1 MRWRPFG
8 PRRPGTFLS
17 GVMPD
22 GRPAFQATQFAFA
35 AYIRDPAT
43 QPIPA
48 GVKPERMRMYREL
61 FYNNV
66 YSFLENG
73 FPVLRSLLDDDA
85 WNSLVGDFFA
95 RHRCTTP
102 LFSGI
107 PEEFL
112 DYLQNEREPAE
123 TDPPFLTELAHYE
136 WVELAL
142 AIAEGETPTLVPE
155 ALDDP
160 LSKSWGLSPLAWP
173 LAYRFPVHRIGT
185 DFQPQEAPEIPTCV
199 AVYRDREDAVRFLE
213 TNPVTHRLLT
223 LLRDEGPIEA
233 TDCLAVIARELGH
246 ADATPLL
253 PHGAAMLRELAE
265 RSLIGAGA

>member
-1 MRWRPFG
+1 
-8 PRRPGTFLS
+8 
-17 GVMPD
+17 MPD
-22 GRPAFQATQFAFA
+22 RLPAFQATQFAFA
-35 AYIRDPAT
+35 AYIRDPAN

-66 YSFLENG
+66 HSFLENG
-73 FPVLRSLLDDDA
+73 FPVLRSLLNDHA
-85 WNSLVGDFFA
+85 WTSLVSDFFA

-112 DYLQNEREPAE
+112 EYLQNEREPVDA
-123 TDPPFLTELAHYE
+123 DPPFLTELAHYE

-142 AIAEGETPTLVPE
+142 AIAEGEAPTWVPD

-160 LSKSWGLSPLAWP
+160 LSKSWVLSPLAWP
-173 LAYRFPVHRIGT
+173 LAYRYPVHRICSE
-185 DFQPQEAPEIPTCV
+185 FRPQEAPASPTCL
-199 AVYRDREDAVRFLE
+199 AVYRDRDDTVRFLE
-213 TNPVTHRLLT
+213 TNPVTHRLLV
-223 LLRDEGPIEA
+223 LLREEGPIAA
-233 TDCLAVIARELGH
+233 TDCLAIIARELGH
-246 ADATPLL
+246 EDATPLL
-253 PHGAAMLRELAE
+253 PHGAATLRELAE

>member
-1 MRWRPFG
+1 MRCRPFE
-8 PRRPGTFLS
+8 PRRPVTSHS

-22 GRPAFQATQFAFA
+22 RLPSFQATQLAFA

-43 QPIPA
+43 QPIPT

-66 YSFLENG
+66 HSFLENG
-73 FPVLRSLLDDDA
+73 FPVLRSLLDDHA
-85 WNSLVGDFFA
+85 WTSLVSDFFA

-112 DYLQNEREPAE
+112 EYLQNEREPVEA
-123 TDPPFLTELAHYE
+123 DPPFLTELAHYE

-142 AIAEGETPTLVPE
+142 AIAEGDTPTLVPD

-160 LSKSWGLSPLAWP
+160 LSNSWALSPLAWP
-173 LAYRFPVHRIGT
+173 LAYRFPVHLIGK
-185 DFQPQEAPEIPTCV
+185 DFQPPKAPEIPTCLV
-199 AVYRDREDAVRFLE
+199 VYRDREDAVRFLE

-233 TDCLAVIARELGH
+233 TDCLAIIARELGY
-246 ADATPLL
+246 ADSMPLL
-253 PHGAAMLRELAE
+253 PHGVAMLRELAE
-265 RSLIGAGA
+265 RSLIGVGA